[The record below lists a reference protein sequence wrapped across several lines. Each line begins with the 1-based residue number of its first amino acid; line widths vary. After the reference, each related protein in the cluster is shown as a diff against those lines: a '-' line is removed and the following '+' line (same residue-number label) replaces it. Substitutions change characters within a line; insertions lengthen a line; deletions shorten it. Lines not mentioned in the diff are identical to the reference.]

1 MKDKKQIINSIE
13 QIIKD
18 EHRKYKDVLDWKR
31 LAAVRIYTSLFGYEE
46 DPIKTTS
53 MNLSQDQIEDY
64 LKNIE

>member
-31 LAAVRIYTSLFGYEE
+31 LAAVRIYVSLFGYEE
-46 DPIKTTS
+46 DPIKVTTL
-53 MNLSQDQIEDY
+53 NITPDQVEDY
-64 LKNIE
+64 LKSI